1 MILQDAFN
9 TKGLKLKKKKTKKS
23 QNKKV
28 KVRFSEWKNIT
39 NMPDLRWKHWILQYW
54 DDLFILL
61 CDGLK
66 GMFMYI
72 LPDIAGVWKKK

>member
-1 MILQDAFN
+1 
-9 TKGLKLKKKKTKKS
+9 
-23 QNKKV
+23 
-28 KVRFSEWKNIT
+28 
-39 NMPDLRWKHWILQYW
+39 MPDLRWKHWILQYW